1 MYDLIKDF
9 ASPVVTLITA
19 FIAAGIT
26 IAFAFTQANI
36 ARSQRDIA
44 LDKLKFDLF
53 EKRYAIY
60 AATKQLLEHV
70 VLIHDL
76 DKSEP
81 TKIRSLYIALD
92 ESRFYFPPEICRLL
106 SDIQSVCERFFTH
119 LGERGHI
126 SIDDAEKWG
135 AMAKTL
141 ADAQSEIRA
150 FYATLPQRFETSL
163 AFKQLTMT

>member
-53 EKRYAIY
+53 EKRYTIY

-92 ESRFYFPPEICRLL
+92 EL

-141 ADAQSEIRA
+141 ADDQ
-150 FYATLPQRFETSL
+150 
-163 AFKQLTMT
+163 